1 MPFVDLI
8 DEQEKRISIN
18 TDYVIMVGETMGGN
32 GYIVDT
38 TKTTT
43 YTKQEYQDVLN
54 AIKNAIKSASR
65 PVKKR

>member
-8 DEQEKRISIN
+8 DEKNKRISIN
-18 TDYVIMVGETMGGN
+18 TDYVIMVGETMCGN

-38 TKTTT
+38 NKTTT
-43 YTKQEYQDVLN
+43 YTNQEYQDVL
-54 AIKNAIKSASR
+54 NAIKSASR

>member
-8 DEQEKRISIN
+8 DEKNKKISIN
-18 TDYVIMVGETMGGN
+18 TDYVIMVGETMCGH

-38 TKTTT
+38 NKTTT
-43 YTKQEYQDVLN
+43 YTNQEYQDVL
-54 AIKNAIKSASR
+54 NAIKSASR

>member
-8 DEQEKRISIN
+8 DERNKKFSIN
-18 TDYVIMVGETMGGN
+18 TDYVIMVGETTLGHA
-32 GYIVDT
+32 YVVDT

-43 YTKQEYQDVLN
+43 YTNQEYQDVLN
-54 AIKNAIKSASR
+54 AIKSVSS

>member
-8 DEQEKRISIN
+8 DEQEKKFSIN

-54 AIKNAIKSASR
+54 AIKSASR

>member
-8 DEQEKRISIN
+8 DEQDKKISIN
-18 TDYVIMVGETMGGN
+18 TDYVIMVGETMSGN

-38 TKTTT
+38 TKTKT
-43 YTKQEYQDVLN
+43 YTNQGYQDVL
-54 AIKNAIKSASR
+54 NAIKSASR